1 MVFSIIIFVI
11 ALVIL
16 MFIINMKSGSK
27 KNTAIELLEDGG
39 YEAKSFMT
47 NREREFYSRLNAV
60 IPKEE
65 HLMSQVRLV
74 DIVSV
79 SSKFNSDK
87 RKKMTLFRKISQW
100 HCDYIWLDKNFSIK
114 FVIELDDST
123 HRRKN
128 RIARDVFFDAV
139 IEQVGYNFIRL
150 ETKDEVEKFII
161 EVQKKTDHG

>member
-1 MVFSIIIFVI
+1 MIFLIIVFVI

-16 MFIINMKSGSK
+16 IFTITMKNRSK

-39 YEAKSFMT
+39 YEAKPFMT
-47 NREREFYSRLNAV
+47 EREREFYSRLNAV
-60 IPKEE
+60 IPKED

-79 SSKFNSDK
+79 NPKFNSDR

-100 HCDYIWLDKNFSIK
+100 HCDYIWVDKKFSIK

-128 RIARDVFFDAV
+128 RVARDVFFNAV
-139 IEQVGYNFIRL
+139 IDQVGYEFIRL
-150 ETKDEVEKFII
+150 ETKEDIDKFII
-161 EVQKKTDHG
+161 EV